1 MTELALYVL
10 KVDLLVHLGHGPD
23 LVGNQFHD
31 ATLFTW
37 NVLVLW
43 VAVGEHAMLLLLG
56 RRGGGTGGR
65 GGSEGFGRIAEESG
79 VCCCGH
85 FSPRGLE
92 NGEVSECLLRV
103 KARSFHTEDFPNTD
117 PDPET
122 DTHAAPS
129 LVPKSSP
136 VEHMAMATAC
146 GFAVRFVL
154 PLAAWRKAWGVAL
167 VTYRIIHI
175 KYNHTHAELRM
186 RGPHGAWMEG
196 FRAGAA
202 ARGSVVCAPEDRDL
216 LRFRVT
222 C

>member
-1 MTELALYVL
+1 VARYKNASRCEVSRNESLLASMTELALYVL

-23 LVGNQFHD
+23 LVGDRFPLWVVHLVHLCVGHD
-31 ATLFTW
+31 ATFSPVVRKVHATLFTW

-92 NGEVSECLLRV
+92 NGENSECLLRV

-136 VEHMAMATAC
+136 VKHTAMATAC

-154 PLAAWRKAWGVAL
+154 PLGAL
-167 VTYRIIHI
+167 
-175 KYNHTHAELRM
+175 
-186 RGPHGAWMEG
+186 P
-196 FRAGAA
+196 
-202 ARGSVVCAPEDRDL
+202 S
-216 LRFRVT
+216 
-222 C
+222 